1 MQGPSPPPP
10 LAVCLLSSSPPARG
24 ASCSARC
31 PAQRSTDQR
40 RDHQVRRTLMFLG
53 GPSGPA
59 PSLEGGRGDEEG
71 SWKDPCCSVPPR
83 HREMGGLQGKAGVT
97 NPLLWLQ
104 GTRSYTPAAPHR
116 CSEAAPAEPAPSHH
130 TAGKT
135 RLGGKTQGGHSR
147 RPPWASAS
155 SLRGALPGKGQNP
168 SRKEKQTKGMGLDL
182 SVLEVPGAPFLSAP
196 PLAHHGHRAPRQ
208 LRSRNC
214 SRETCS
220 VSSVSIALPNP
231 IGFGRQKK

>member
-1 MQGPSPPPP
+1 
-10 LAVCLLSSSPPARG
+10 
-24 ASCSARC
+24 
-31 PAQRSTDQR
+31 
-40 RDHQVRRTLMFLG
+40 MFLG

-104 GTRSYTPAAPHR
+104 STRSYMPTAPQR

-130 TAGKT
+130 AAGKT
-135 RLGGKTQGGHSR
+135 RLGGKMQGGGHSR
-147 RPPWASAS
+147 RPPRASAS
-155 SLRGALPGKGQNP
+155 SLRGALPEKGQNP

-196 PLAHHGHRAPRQ
+196 PSTSRPPGTTAAPQPGLLTRNLLREQRFHRPSQSHR
-208 LRSRNC
+208 LR
-214 SRETCS
+214 EAEE
-220 VSSVSIALPNP
+220 I
-231 IGFGRQKK
+231 K